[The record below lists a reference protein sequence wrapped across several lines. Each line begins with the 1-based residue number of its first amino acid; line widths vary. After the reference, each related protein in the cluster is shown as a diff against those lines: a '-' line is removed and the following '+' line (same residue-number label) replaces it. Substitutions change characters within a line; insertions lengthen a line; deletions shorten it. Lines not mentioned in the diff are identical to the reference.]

1 MAQEL
6 NPVNKKL
13 TKIYMAAKIDV
24 PHDVILANQTAL
36 ENCKRLETEPSFQW
50 FLGILSAKLE
60 DTIHSLA
67 IMPLQDDKLTEGKV
81 FALRAQLGLLMELAD
96 KDGNCPMLDEI
107 AASAKLLQ
115 APE

>member
-1 MAQEL
+1 MAREL
-6 NPVNKKL
+6 KPVNKKL